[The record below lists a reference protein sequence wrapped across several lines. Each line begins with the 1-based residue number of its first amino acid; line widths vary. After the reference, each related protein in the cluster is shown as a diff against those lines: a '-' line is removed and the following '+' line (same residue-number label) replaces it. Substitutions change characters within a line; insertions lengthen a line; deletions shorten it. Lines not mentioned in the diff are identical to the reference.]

1 MTRAHPSHPL
11 HGVTLKALLERL
23 VDADGWP
30 GLASRIDIRCF
41 SNDREHQ
48 VPASSWW
55 RSRWARDLVEQV
67 LSDVASTSP
76 TSVCGLLRCCSMHGW
91 MMHHVLGLSVTMFA
105 GPRKEAP
112 PMSTSLKSLA
122 KVCEKQRG
130 ISAEAF
136 ERHLARKASAAWTMA
151 VVGED
156 PVARRAMVDTIAKAI
171 GAPVI
176 TVDAGKLVGTYIG
189 EHEKNL
195 SRLLKTAEQKGAVLF
210 FDEADALF
218 GKRAEVQ
225 DAHDKYGD
233 EAASTIPARVEMRRR
248 WCSSGCARRCRA
260 PKGSVMPSSPRRS
273 RAPSQSRS
281 RPRGGACLA
290 ACAK

>member
-1 MTRAHPSHPL
+1 
-11 HGVTLKALLERL
+11 
-23 VDADGWP
+23 
-30 GLASRIDIRCF
+30 
-41 SNDREHQ
+41 
-48 VPASSWW
+48 
-55 RSRWARDLVEQV
+55 
-67 LSDVASTSP
+67 
-76 TSVCGLLRCCSMHGW
+76 
-91 MMHHVLGLSVTMFA
+91 
-105 GPRKEAP
+105 
-112 PMSTSLKSLA
+112 MSTSLKSLA

-156 PVARRAMVDTIAKAI
+156 PGARRAMVDTIAKAI

-189 EHEKNL
+189 ETEKNL

-233 EAASTIPARVEMRRR
+233 EAASTIPARVRDAQTMVFVGLRSKVPRTEGLRD
-248 WCSSGCARRCRA
+248 AVVAA
-260 PKGSVMPSSPRRS
+260 PKPSAESKPVAPPWRSVCWPPR
-273 RAPSQSRS
+273 
-281 RPRGGACLA
+281 
-290 ACAK
+290 AK